1 MRTPSLLCMQGGRV
15 ARLPGGDKCGNG
27 AAPSPWL
34 CLVSP
39 GWGTVGSLQPQSC
52 LWPWELSQ
60 AFLDWDRASDS
71 SPPIPP
77 TLDACLIETI
87 YLHVFPA
94 LYKETCKW
102 VRPTDFQH
110 RGKEGCEG
118 TKGSKSTWR
127 SVSFPSEGLCREGWE
142 GEPDQGAAQQDSY
155 AKCFS
160 SPHSETQK

>member
-27 AAPSPWL
+27 AAP
-34 CLVSP
+34 
-39 GWGTVGSLQPQSC
+39 SLQPQSC

-118 TKGSKSTWR
+118 TKGSKST
-127 SVSFPSEGLCREGWE
+127 
-142 GEPDQGAAQQDSY
+142 
-155 AKCFS
+155 
-160 SPHSETQK
+160 